1 VYTIRQAGGE
11 DGDKEGLSAQSRAS
25 TIDALSPKVE
35 VRTVREI
42 IGKVFIVGDDVNTD
56 EIIPAR
62 YCTTTDLDTL
72 GPHALEDVHIA
83 KNPAKIPF
91 KAGEYTILV
100 AGENFGCGSSREVAP
115 IALIKAGIKVI
126 VAKSFAR
133 IFYRNAI
140 NNGLPISRTTALAP
154 ANAKTG
160 DTIAIDLSD
169 ESFWKGMAPIHRA
182 IIDAGGL
189 TALNKIGARAEIPN
203 APPRPMTLA
212 EKILA
217 RAAGLDYIEPG
228 MILNADVARVITH
241 ELTLPVAA
249 EQMYASYGKNFK
261 IRDPQK
267 ILFVADHTIQI
278 PLIRDDWKSQEM
290 VQKAAVFVKEQNVPH
305 AFLPP
310 APFVSQGICHVLFP
324 EKGLI
329 QPDTLVVGT
338 DSHTCTY
345 GAYGCFAFG
354 IGNTDLMEIMASGKL
369 FVDVPETMLVELNG
383 KPPRGVY
390 AKDIILYILSEVTM
404 NGFTNCV
411 VEFTGSALQYLTEED
426 RSTIANMTVE
436 GGATCGIFPVGK
448 LRPDPDAVYKS
459 TLSFDLSKL
468 EPYVAL
474 PYKPDNGVPISQMRE
489 SIALDVCW
497 VGSCTGGK
505 FEDVEAA
512 AKVIAGRRVNPRTQF
527 IVSPSTLRVW
537 EKAGRSGYLRDIL
550 EAGGRLVPP
559 SCGAC
564 IGMGPGTLKE
574 NQVGMYSSNRNFKGR
589 SGQGTLYL
597 ASPATVAASAL
608 KGHITDPRE
617 FL

>member
-1 VYTIRQAGGE
+1 M
-11 DGDKEGLSAQSRAS
+11 DP
-25 TIDALSPKVE
+25 LSPKVE
-35 VRTVREI
+35 VRAVREI
-42 IGKVFIVGDDVNTD
+42 TGKVFIVGDDVNTD

-72 GPHALEDVHIA
+72 GPHALEDLHIA

-91 KAGEYTILV
+91 KAGAYAIV
-100 AGENFGCGSSREVAP
+100 IAGENFGCGSSREVAP
-115 IALIKAGIKVI
+115 IALMKAGIKVI
-126 VAKSFAR
+126 LAKSFAR
-133 IFYRNAI
+133 IFYRNAV
-140 NNGLPISRTTALAP
+140 NNGLPISRTMELLP
-154 ANAKTG
+154 ANAQTG
-160 DTIAIDLSD
+160 DTITIDVRD
-169 ESFWKGMAPIHRA
+169 EAFWQGMAPIHRA
-182 IIDAGGL
+182 IIEAGGL
-189 TALNKIGARAEIPN
+189 TAFNKAGATAQVPS

-217 RAAGLDYIEPG
+217 KAANVDYVAPG
-228 MILNADVARVITH
+228 MIVNAEVARVVTH

-249 EQMYASYGKNFK
+249 DQLYASYGRDFK
-261 IRDPQK
+261 VRNPQK

-278 PLIRDDWKSQEM
+278 PLIKDDWKSQEM
-290 VQKAAVFVKEQNVPH
+290 VQKASVFVREQNLPH

-354 IGNTDLMEIMASGKL
+354 IGNTDLTEIMASGKL
-369 FVDVPETMLVELNG
+369 LVEVPETILVELNG
-383 KPPRGVY
+383 KPPAGIF
-390 AKDIILYILSEVTM
+390 AKDIILAILSKVTM
-404 NGFTNCV
+404 NGFTNGV
-411 VEFTGSALQYLTEED
+411 VEFTGSALEYLSEED

-448 LRPDPDAVYKS
+448 LRPDPGAVYKS
-459 TLSFDLSKL
+459 KLSFDLSRL

-474 PYKPDNGVPISQMRE
+474 PYKPDNGVPISQINE
-489 SIALDVCW
+489 EIPLDVCW

-512 AKVIAGRRVNPRTQF
+512 ARVVAGRRVSPKTQF
-527 IVSPSTLRVW
+527 IVAPASLGVW
-537 EKAGRSGYLRDIL
+537 EKAGRMGYLRQIL
-550 EAGGRLVPP
+550 DAGGQLVPP

-574 NQVGMYSSNRNFKGR
+574 GQVGIYSSNRNFKGR
-589 SGQGTLYL
+589 AGQGTLYL
-597 ASPATVAASAL
+597 ASPATVAASAI
-608 KGHITDPRE
+608 KGYIADPRG
-617 FL
+617 FLENFSRWQLSV